1 MLCPSLHYCCA
12 SLVGCPGDL
21 VQNVKFYKGIMYA
34 VRKMQEMGIKPHV
47 LDIGTGTGL
56 LSLMAV
62 TCGVQEVTACEVR
75 RCLRG
80 RRGQSCDQHICDY
93 HSVTPM

>member
-1 MLCPSLHYCCA
+1 MLCLA
-12 SLVGCPGDL
+12 SLPHHYRCAPLVGRLVGL

-34 VRKMQEMGIKPHV
+34 VRKVQEMGIKPHV

-62 TCGVQEVTACEVR
+62 KCGAEEVTACEVR
-75 RCLRG
+75 CCVR
-80 RRGQSCDQHICDY
+80 
-93 HSVTPM
+93 